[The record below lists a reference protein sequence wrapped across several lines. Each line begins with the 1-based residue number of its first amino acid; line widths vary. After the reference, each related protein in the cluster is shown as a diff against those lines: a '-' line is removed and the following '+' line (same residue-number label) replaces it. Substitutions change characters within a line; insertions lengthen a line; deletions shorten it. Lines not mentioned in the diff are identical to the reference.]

1 MDSSSSSSSKS
12 KTETLDRTL
21 HAVGFEI
28 GELTPSKVTGRLPVT
43 EKCCQPFKVLHG
55 GVSALIA
62 EALASMGAH
71 MASGFRRVAGFHL
84 GIHHLKSARI
94 GDLVVAEATPVNV
107 GNTVHVWEVKL
118 WKVDPSDE
126 DNKRVMISS
135 SRVTLL
141 VMAVPE
147 HAKDADINLKKF
159 AKL

>member
-1 MDSSSSSSSKS
+1 MDPSKT

-28 GELTPSKVTGRLPVT
+28 GELSPSKVTGRLPVT

-94 GDLVVAEATPVNV
+94 GDLVLAEATPVNV
-107 GNTVHVWEVKL
+107 GNTIQVWEVKL

-126 DNKRVMISS
+126 DKRVMISS

-147 HAKDADINLKKF
+147 HAKDADVNLKKF